1 MKDLHV
7 SKDNIKVINVLR
19 KINKFSEFS
28 DKDLRSLLNVGR
40 VCEYEPHEVIIKE
53 GALDSWVYFLI
64 KGALAIE
71 KDGHKIAMLRRCGDM
86 FGEMGVID
94 GSPRSATIRADSK
107 VMILEFDAALIE
119 EKLKTK
125 QINFCYMI
133 YRIFAEVL
141 ASRLRNT
148 TDENIRVKKE
158 NSELKKQISFFK
170 HGASTTMI
178 GRKDL
183 GLTFSHMKTL
193 IVDENEATR
202 KILRSLLRELK
213 FDEVL
218 TVADGESALIAL
230 QGNRI
235 DLIISEWNLPGLSG
249 LDLLK
254 RVRSSEKLKAI
265 PCILI
270 IDEAG
275 EDRIKLAEAAGVN
288 KCLAK
293 PFNTNNFYN
302 IISEA
307 IE

>member
-1 MKDLHV
+1 
-7 SKDNIKVINVLR
+7 
-19 KINKFSEFS
+19 
-28 DKDLRSLLNVGR
+28 
-40 VCEYEPHEVIIKE
+40 
-53 GALDSWVYFLI
+53 
-64 KGALAIE
+64 
-71 KDGHKIAMLRRCGDM
+71 
-86 FGEMGVID
+86 
-94 GSPRSATIRADSK
+94 
-107 VMILEFDAALIE
+107 
-119 EKLKTK
+119 
-125 QINFCYMI
+125 
-133 YRIFAEVL
+133 
-141 ASRLRNT
+141 
-148 TDENIRVKKE
+148 
-158 NSELKKQISFFK
+158 
-170 HGASTTMI
+170 
-178 GRKDL
+178 
-183 GLTFSHMKTL
+183 MKTL

-254 RVRSSEKLKAI
+254 RVRSSEKLKTI